1 MFFAIGFAVMAR
13 QDHAAAQ
20 APPAATFKAE
30 VEYVEVDALVTDK
43 DGRFVRG
50 LRQEDFQIFED
61 GRPQKIASFAMVD
74 IPARASAPE
83 TPRQVERD
91 VQTSERP
98 FAGRLYVLV
107 LDDLHTAA
115 ERSQLVRNAARRF
128 IERHMTADDRMAIV
142 HADRRAGA
150 AQDFTGSKRLLLA
163 AVDRFMGQKLES
175 ATLARNTDFL
185 RSAPAGRVDDP
196 VEIER
201 GFNARATLRVLR
213 EVSDWL
219 SRVHGRRKSIVFIS
233 EGIDYDISDV
243 FNNRSATS
251 IIEDTREAVAAATRS
266 NVTIYAVNARAIT
279 GVADDA
285 MDVSIFAD
293 QIPVQRRTDD
303 GALERAPGI
312 NSRTLENE
320 LRLSHDSLRTI
331 ADETNG
337 LAAITSADFTP
348 VFDRIVRDN
357 SSYYVLAYYP
367 ASSKR
372 DGRFHRIEV
381 RTSNPALV
389 VRARRG
395 YMAPRGKGASPAVA
409 ENDGASTAV
418 LEALNSPIPADGVGL
433 RAFAVPFKGAA
444 PNASVVLGIEL
455 RGRDLPIQQGG
466 RVELSYAAV
475 DAASRTR
482 GGDTEAL
489 TLALPP
495 EAKARVEQ
503 NGLQIL
509 NRLELPP
516 GRYQLR
522 IAARNVVSGALGALS
537 YDLDVP
543 DFHQLPLSMSG
554 VLLTSLTGAA
564 GTTARGDPQLQKVMP
579 AAPVSRRIF
588 SQEEELL
595 VFAEVYDQQRNIPH
609 TVDIRTVVHSPEGGQ
624 PLFQNAEERSS
635 HELQGDRGAY
645 HISTRIAVSK
655 LNAGRYVLTVEATS
669 RLGPTASRQIPF
681 EVR

>member
-1 MFFAIGFAVMAR
+1 
-13 QDHAAAQ
+13 
-20 APPAATFKAE
+20 
-30 VEYVEVDALVTDK
+30 
-43 DGRFVRG
+43 
-50 LRQEDFQIFED
+50 
-61 GRPQKIASFAMVD
+61 
-74 IPARASAPE
+74 
-83 TPRQVERD
+83 
-91 VQTSERP
+91 
-98 FAGRLYVLV
+98 
-107 LDDLHTAA
+107 
-115 ERSQLVRNAARRF
+115 
-128 IERHMTADDRMAIV
+128 
-142 HADRRAGA
+142 
-150 AQDFTGSKRLLLA
+150 
-163 AVDRFMGQKLES
+163 
-175 ATLARNTDFL
+175 
-185 RSAPAGRVDDP
+185 
-196 VEIER
+196 
-201 GFNARATLRVLR
+201 
-213 EVSDWL
+213 
-219 SRVHGRRKSIVFIS
+219 
-233 EGIDYDISDV
+233 
-243 FNNRSATS
+243 
-251 IIEDTREAVAAATRS
+251 
-266 NVTIYAVNARAIT
+266 
-279 GVADDA
+279 
-285 MDVSIFAD
+285 
-293 QIPVQRRTDD
+293 
-303 GALERAPGI
+303 
-312 NSRTLENE
+312 
-320 LRLSHDSLRTI
+320 
-331 ADETNG
+331 
-337 LAAITSADFTP
+337 
-348 VFDRIVRDN
+348 
-357 SSYYVLAYYP
+357 
-367 ASSKR
+367 
-372 DGRFHRIEV
+372 
-381 RTSNPALV
+381 
-389 VRARRG
+389 
-395 YMAPRGKGASPAVA
+395 
-409 ENDGASTAV
+409 
-418 LEALNSPIPADGVGL
+418 
-433 RAFAVPFKGAA
+433 
-444 PNASVVLGIEL
+444 
-455 RGRDLPIQQGG
+455 
-466 RVELSYAAV
+466 LSYAAV